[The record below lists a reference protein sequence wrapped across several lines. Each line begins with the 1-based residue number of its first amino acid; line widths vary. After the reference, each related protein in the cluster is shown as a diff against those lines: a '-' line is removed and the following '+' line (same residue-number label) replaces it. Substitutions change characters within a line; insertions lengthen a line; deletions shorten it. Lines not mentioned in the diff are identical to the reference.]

1 MEAHE
6 DNYND
11 NIEILYERLLPSCK
25 VRTINALNTWR
36 REYQDFQ
43 KFFHHF
49 LSATIFEMSHR
60 HNCGRQTI
68 RDILDFR
75 EKLRQQTEI
84 VNIESTD
91 ISNEI
96 PNTNEC
102 PIKEYINTVSNN
114 IDEVLPLF
122 IEAREDNYNDNIEI
136 LYERLL
142 PYCKVRTINVLNAWR
157 QEYPDFPKFIRHFF
171 SATVSEMLYRHNCG
185 RKTINDIL
193 TFREKLHQQAECPN
207 IGATDIS
214 NEIPE
219 TNENPIEEHVNALPN
234 NIDEVQPLFLATL
247 DELSSRSRNR
257 IIQLLKESNNSLSI
271 FYRRICDPNCINTIP
286 TIGRKSKPE
295 IQEFFS
301 KAKVFLEQFQDEKAV
316 SSRIKSYLATSPS
329 ALSIPDDERDFLLK
343 KEVSIGHFPLFAAIK
358 IYLDNR
364 PADEKAIIEGCMRI
378 YQNQK
383 LPNRCDVA
391 YSLNFSIERIRQKRN
406 KLIKKY
412 TTYFESFSKF
422 GFISENPYRFL
433 MTHIEKDINES
444 EGTDFNLNFV
454 CWVLGCVFEDLTTIG
469 NIVKS
474 IGGYYCDNS
483 FLCVVHTRLSQIFDF
498 EAFIQDLDNRMQE
511 KRINEEKVKLSSII
525 NSHIKVQYCEEDMPM
540 IDTTC
545 RTILYLHYPVEIDQ
559 GYIILPANAYK
570 TNPIIVEEILRAG
583 GKPMTLAE
591 ITEEYMYLYPER
603 DSTDSSLRGAING
616 NINIVPIGRSSTY
629 ALAEWNL
636 MEKRG
641 GTIRSFV
648 QEFIDAT
655 PEKIATTASIAKYVM
670 QFRPDTNEQSI
681 VSNISLDSDKK
692 FLFYY
697 KDGVRYIG
705 YSDMTYSDEYF
716 PLESNFR
723 IAGKNSY
730 YYPKF
735 LEFVKTHHRYPFFNG
750 VENEEHA
757 LRSFWARQESRYAKG
772 MLDSHAVLYYEKINR
787 EYGHLNINKSD
798 FIWRVQFV
806 HAAKE
811 YGFPYQ
817 HDTELLDVEQPE
829 DTETW
834 LNRSLEDYY
843 YRQRYTA
850 SWKIEQMRPF
860 AEFLKNEKENV

>member
-36 REYQDFQ
+36 QEYQDFQ
-43 KFFHHF
+43 KFIHHF
-49 LSATIFEMSHR
+49 LSATIWEMSHR

-68 RDILDFR
+68 SDILDFR
-75 EKLRQQTEI
+75 EKLRQQAEI
-84 VNIESTD
+84 ENIGSTD

-96 PNTNEC
+96 PKTNES
-102 PIKEYINTVSNN
+102 PIDEHINAVPNN
-114 IDEVLPLF
+114 LDEVLPLF
-122 IEAREDNYNDNIEI
+122 MEACENNNIEI

-142 PYCKVRTINVLNAWR
+142 PSCKVRTINVLKAWR

-171 SATVSEMLYRHNCG
+171 SATVLAMSHRRNCG
-185 RKTINDIL
+185 RQTINDIL
-193 TFREKLHQQAECPN
+193 TFREKLHQQVECAN

-214 NEIPE
+214 NEISH
-219 TNENPIEEHVNALPN
+219 TNESPIEEHVNDLPN
-234 NIDEVQPLFLATL
+234 NINELLPLFLDNL
-247 DELSSRSRNR
+247 NELSSRSKNR
-257 IIQLLKESNNSLSI
+257 VIKLLRECDNSLST
-271 FYRRICDPNCINTIP
+271 FYRKICDPDCINTIHN
-286 TIGRKSKPE
+286 IGQKSKPE
-295 IQEFFS
+295 IQEFLTRT
-301 KAKVFLEQFQDEKAV
+301 KDFLAQFQNEESV
-316 SSRIKSYLATSPS
+316 SLRIKSHLATSPS
-329 ALSIPDDERDFLLK
+329 ALGLPDGAIDFLLE
-343 KEVSIGHFPLFAAIK
+343 KEASIGHFPLFAAIK
-358 IYLDNR
+358 LYLDNR
-364 PADEKAIIEGCMRI
+364 PDEEKAIIEGCMRI
-378 YQNQK
+378 HQNQK
-383 LPNRCDVA
+383 LAARAEIGD
-391 YSLNFSIERIRQKRN
+391 SLNFSAERIRQKRN
-406 KLIKKY
+406 ELIKKF
-412 TTYFESFSKF
+412 TTYFSTYSKL
-422 GFISENPYRFL
+422 GFISENPYRLL

-454 CWVLGCVFEDLTTIG
+454 CWVLGCAFEELTTIG

-483 FLCVVHTRLSQIFDF
+483 FLCVVPTRLSQIFDF
-498 EAFIQDLDNRMQE
+498 EAFIQDLDNRMQK
-511 KRINEEKVKLSSII
+511 KRINEEKVKLSNII
-525 NSHIKVQYCEEDMPM
+525 NSNLKVPYCEEDMSM

-545 RTILYLHYPVEIDQ
+545 RTILYLHYPVEIDH
-559 GYIILPANAYK
+559 GYVILPANAYK

-629 ALAEWNL
+629 ALAEWDL

-655 PEKIATTASIAKYVM
+655 PEKIATTASITKYVL
-670 QFRPDTNEQSI
+670 QFRPDTNEQNI

-697 KDGVRYIG
+697 KDGVRYLG
-705 YSDMTYSDEYF
+705 YSDMTYPDEYF

-735 LEFVKTHHRYPFFNG
+735 VEFIKTHHRYPYFNG

-757 LRSFWARQESRYAKG
+757 LRSFWARQESRYTKG

-787 EYGHLNINKSD
+787 EYGHLKIDKSD

-811 YGFPYQ
+811 YGFPYEY
-817 HDTELLDVEQPE
+817 DTEFLDVEQPE
-829 DTETW
+829 DNETW
-834 LNRSLEDYY
+834 LKRSLGDY
-843 YRQRYTA
+843 YRQKYTA

-860 AEFLKNEKENV
+860 VEFLKNKKENV